1 MEDCMKI
8 LNFIMISAICL
19 ISFVSCG
26 GSEGDVSTSQAAGK
40 TCESNLDCPLG
51 YTCDIGKKICT
62 DGSESGNGNSD
73 GNGGNSENGENGGG
87 NSGNGEGEGGGS
99 GDGGNSGQQD
109 GDGDPITG
117 KCTPGKKQTCDYE
130 GPDGTEGKGPC
141 KAAIRECR
149 EDGTWTP
156 CEGEVLP
163 VPETDDLCSDG
174 IDNDCDGTVDNG
186 ADLDGDGFGACS
198 DCCDTTDQCP
208 SPKDAWDPEIHK
220 CTYDGEVEISENCD
234 SELSEGSISS
244 ADYENAVNYAKAIGL
259 CKMKDENDPNDWGLI
274 SATITDP
281 TGGSAVHKES
291 HGLLSAF
298 GNVIKPNNENGLMLA
313 LTSGKV
319 GKKMSGDTQN
329 CGTDSGAP
337 SDWLNGEVRK
347 GKFPAAAS
355 CPSSGTSG
363 TVHDAVMLTLKIKT
377 PKTAKSFSFNIY
389 FLTAEYPAWICSSY
403 NDFFIALLDSK
414 YDSDDPN
421 LKNPADTNLAMDSLG
436 NPVGVNLAPGGLF
449 TQCKNKKTSTYE
461 VTSCVGTE
469 DLQGTGWESHGG
481 TGWLTTRGNVK
492 GGEVITLRLAIWD
505 LNDHAY
511 DSLVLIDNFKW
522 GTAEQKPGTGL

>member
-1 MEDCMKI
+1 MKI
-8 LNFIMISAICL
+8 LNFVAILTICL
-19 ISFVSCG
+19 ICFVSCG
-26 GSEGDVSTSQAAGK
+26 GEEDVSASPSAK
-40 TCESNLDCPLG
+40 KSCESNNDCPLG
-51 YTCDIGKKICT
+51 YTCDLAKKTCT
-62 DGSESGNGNSD
+62 DGSESGNGNQDGEGSED
-73 GNGGNSENGENGGG
+73 GGNSGNGGNSENGN
-87 NSGNGEGEGGGS
+87 NGEGGDS
-99 GDGGNSGQQD
+99 GENGNNSGQNGSGCD
-109 GDGDPITG
+109 SIKGHYETGDTEP
-117 KCTPGKKQTCDYE
+117 CDYQ
-130 GPDGTEGKGPC
+130 GPEGTENVGLCRAAVRTC
-141 KAAIRECR
+141 KQ
-149 EDGTWTP
+149 DGTWSS
-156 CEGEVLP
+156 CDDSEVLP
-163 VPETDDLCSDG
+163 VYESGDELCSDG
-174 IDNDCDGTVDNG
+174 IDNDCNGVADDGTD
-186 ADLDGDGFGACS
+186 ADGDGHGACT

-208 SPKDAWDPEIHK
+208 DPKAAWDPEIHK

-244 ADYENAVNYAKAIGL
+244 ADYANAVNYAKAIGL

-291 HGLLSAF
+291 HGLLSVF
-298 GNVIKPNNENGLMLA
+298 GNSIKPDNENGLMLA

-389 FLTAEYPAWICSSY
+389 FLTAEYPSWICSSY

-421 LKNPADTNLAMDSLG
+421 LKNPDDTNLAMDSLG

-449 TQCKNKKTSTYE
+449 KQCVNATSKG